1 MQQSLLAVLAAIP
14 DPRGRH
20 GRRYPI
26 QSLLA
31 ALIFA
36 AMNGHASL
44 RGMGLWARAHS
55 DWLTRHLPFH
65 RDRIPAL
72 ETFRTLLCR
81 LDLPL
86 LLKAFNGW
94 LTAVNAER
102 ISLEEKVL
110 RGSTRDGAAPLLV
123 VAAFGHTVGLVLGQV
138 VAEGQEKTEAAMALL
153 ERMPVEGKVLT
164 LAAGL
169 MTGPV
174 VRKVVEKGG
183 LPGTDKG
190 EPARDGGGCK
200 VLAGGQWGIRPA
212 PRCSRSQQRAW
223 SAGETGTLA

>member
-1 MQQSLLAVLAAIP
+1 MPQSLLDVLAAIP

-31 ALIFA
+31 ALILA
-36 AMNGHASL
+36 AINGQASL
-44 RGMGLWARAHS
+44 RGMWLWARVHS

-65 RDRIPAL
+65 RNRIPAL

-86 LLKAFNGW
+86 LLEAFNGW

-102 ISLEEKVL
+102 ISR
-110 RGSTRDGAAPLLV
+110 RGSKRDCEAPLMV
-123 VAAFGHTVGLVLGQV
+123 VAAFGHRVGLVLGQV
-138 VAEGQEKTEAAMALL
+138 VAEGQDKTEAAIALL
-153 ERMPVEGKVLT
+153 ERMPLEGKVLT
-164 LAAGL
+164 LDAGL

-183 LPGTDKG
+183 ATWD
-190 EPARDGGGCK
+190 R
-200 VLAGGQWGIRPA
+200 
-212 PRCSRSQQRAW
+212 
-223 SAGETGTLA
+223 